1 MQQVYSLS
9 TPADQPEPTDL
20 PEEIEEEKTESGSVV
35 GSFYKNMPEKHKF
48 KVGKL
53 TDDHIALLSR
63 VGSLIFDS
71 VTYNLDEWKPIRGDS
86 RRLMFES
93 FEVGASKA
101 TDLQQGCIAFGDHFL
116 ASLCMYRQMNY
127 DDYVVKVTAIT
138 DSMDGHACGIQNQ
151 HTDGPGQHFLVEIDG
166 MQRVEFY
173 DPELNERSLVLLSE
187 TGDYVEFGGE
197 TYHAGLNVI
206 GPRLHIN
213 VISKQRGTASESWSP
228 RSQTFVLKD
237 TTNYENSMV
246 MHTNNAFSILPI

>member
-1 MQQVYSLS
+1 LQQVYSLS

-138 DSMDGHACGIQNQ
+138 DRMDGIACGIQN
-151 HTDGPGQHFLVEIDG
+151 HHKDGSGLHFLVNVDG
-166 MQRVEFY
+166 KLRVEFY
-173 DPELNERSLVLLSE
+173 DPELNVKSLVLLSG

-206 GPRLHIN
+206 GQRLHIN
-213 VISKQRGTASESWSP
+213 VVSRNRNIATQSWSP

-237 TTNYENSMV
+237 DELASKCENSMV
-246 MHTNNAFSILPI
+246 MHTNNSFSI